1 MSLFDVLTAAHHV
14 IVDHMFVVMEDI
26 DVMEDEL
33 VVVLEKLV
41 ASGLVIGTE
50 VGVISYNET
59 PVKKFILNGIT
70 TISTDFHQMGIA
82 AAQLNLSNSKEHEE
96 IPFKLTL
103 RASL

>member
-1 MSLFDVLTAAHHV
+1 
-14 IVDHMFVVMEDI
+14 VVNNIKDETVQGEEVYI
-26 DVMEDEL
+26 NVMEDEL

-41 ASGLVIGTE
+41 KSGLTIGKE

-70 TISTDFHQMGIA
+70 TISTDFHQMGIT
-82 AAQLNLSNSKEHEE
+82 AAQLILANSKDHTE